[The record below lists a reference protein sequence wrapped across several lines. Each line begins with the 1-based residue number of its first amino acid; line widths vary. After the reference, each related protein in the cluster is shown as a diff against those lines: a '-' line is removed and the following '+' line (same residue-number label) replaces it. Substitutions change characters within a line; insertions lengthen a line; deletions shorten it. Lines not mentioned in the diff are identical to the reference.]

1 MNTIRLK
8 IRDLEV
14 EGIGFDSFEKFEP
27 ILNRAVEIWKGS
39 GGSTANSATTTPRKT
54 DVGATSE
61 EFGDISINSFIVKV
75 GGESCRDLLKASAGY
90 LTIVQS
96 QERINHD
103 DLVATAKQSTRWKK
117 DFSANVNRD
126 IKRMIDHGEITE
138 NATKIYSLPLAAVE
152 EMRSMLSN
160 G

>member
-8 IRDLEV
+8 IRDLEI
-14 EGIGFDSFEKFEP
+14 EGVGFDTFEKFEP
-27 ILNRAVEIWKGS
+27 ILNRAVEIWKSS
-39 GGSTANSATTTPRKT
+39 GGATPNSAPLTPRKNEAG
-54 DVGATSE
+54 VSSE
-61 EFGDISINSFIVKV
+61 QFGSISINSFIVKV

-126 IKRMIDHGEITE
+126 VKRMIDQGEITE
-138 NATKIYSLPLAAVE
+138 NATKIYSLPPAAVE